1 MNDTTTDSQGV
12 PARANVDTTSSAQS
26 ASADAAAPT
35 DAELLRALWR
45 ETLKALLQE
54 LRSGDAK
61 ASAIAV
67 ARAFLDS
74 NSVSLESLDK
84 LDHKGP
90 GAAAAALGPML
101 ARLPSFED

>member
-1 MNDTTTDSQGV
+1 MSDTPT
-12 PARANVDTTSSAQS
+12 
-26 ASADAAAPT
+26 ADAAAATSPPAS
-35 DAELLRALWR
+35 DAELLRELWR

-90 GAAAAALGPML
+90 GAAAAALAPML
-101 ARLPSFED
+101 ARLPSFND